1 MARVKGAMM
10 ARKRRNKTLKLAK
23 GYWGAKSKHF
33 KMANEQGLVSSVF
46 TSPKSEAARHLVFP
60 GGEDMTVSD
69 PLHERRLKLTFL
81 NVAATSV
88 PLVARL
94 ATEEGISANVI
105 SATTQ
110 KLSDEIYGS
119 MLLGIPNSQFDKAT
133 AFLKNF
139 ENIKVEEVSADD

>member
-1 MARVKGAMM
+1 M
-10 ARKRRNKTLKLAK
+10 NKKEKIKKAKQDLTKKQKQLISINKKLKKAK
-23 GYWGAKSKHF
+23 KQADNKAKNLQSKQN
-33 KMANEQGLVSSVF
+33 AYEQAKQKTKKV
-46 TSPKSEAARHLVFP
+46 
-60 GGEDMTVSD
+60 
-69 PLHERRLKLTFL
+69 
-81 NVAATSV
+81 
-88 PLVARL
+88 
-94 ATEEGISANVI
+94 ISANVI

>member
-1 MARVKGAMM
+1 MVSPEFI
-10 ARKRRNKTLKLAK
+10 LKLAP
-23 GYWGAKSKHF
+23 SITF
-33 KMANEQGLVSSVF
+33 FL
-46 TSPKSEAARHLVFP
+46 PSELY
-60 GGEDMTVSD
+60 
-69 PLHERRLKLTFL
+69 LKLTFL

>member
-1 MARVKGAMM
+1 
-10 ARKRRNKTLKLAK
+10 
-23 GYWGAKSKHF
+23 
-33 KMANEQGLVSSVF
+33 
-46 TSPKSEAARHLVFP
+46 
-60 GGEDMTVSD
+60 MTVSD
-69 PLHERRLKLTFL
+69 PMHERRLKLTFL

-133 AFLKNF
+133 AFLKSF